1 MIVLDILKAFLSKEG
16 SVIDLVFSPRNMT
29 HMNDSPRTRPKERGM
44 ESMGRSITGT
54 VLSTQKML

>member
-16 SVIDLVFSPRNMT
+16 SVIDLVLLPQEHDPYEQFS
-29 HMNDSPRTRPKERGM
+29 RTRPKERGM